1 MIFYLRH
8 SGRTDFGKLYFQNE
22 DPLTATLAAF
32 GTYFTDSIG
41 RPNGAA
47 KIGHYGDTQ
56 RAQAKLARARL
67 ERLDCRLKHIGNYRW
82 TGWYGWRYES

>member
-32 GTYFTDSIG
+32 GTYFTELY
-41 RPNGAA
+41 RAA
-47 KIGHYGDTQ
+47 QRRRENGHYGAHRGRKQSLLGRVWRD
-56 RAQAKLARARL
+56 
-67 ERLDCRLKHIGNYRW
+67 W
-82 TGWYGWRYES
+82 TVD